1 MSEVTEGNIL
11 CWHNFLVLR
20 YKSAKT
26 YISYGFNLKTGTVKY
41 NGPNFS
47 TVFFVPQWDFSRRV
61 KGNGPFNRNY
71 HEVILTRKFREH
83 SELYVFNYFGFCLAT
98 VFQCEFTSECDL
110 VLPVIV
116 LTDNMLLLCV
126 CLVASYKF
134 LLSQRKL
141 MPTRDTSRIYNHLRQ
156 VKRY

>member
-1 MSEVTEGNIL
+1 VSEVTEGNIL

-26 YISYGFNLKTGTVKY
+26 YISFGFNLKTGTVKY

-110 VLPVIV
+110 VLPVYSPNRKYAS
-116 LTDNMLLLCV
+116 LM
-126 CLVASYKF
+126 CLFGS
-134 LLSQRKL
+134 KL
-141 MPTRDTSRIYNHLRQ
+141 Q
-156 VKRY
+156 VPVKPEKTHAN